1 MTDPLCEWIHEE
13 QAALWTDF
21 KNAIDYSNNGYWSMQ
36 AADIA
41 RRIVSAARLV
51 GPVSWREVPTT
62 LMYAGLLEALY
73 RVGGIEYTAPAPEE
87 IAATTALIIRT
98 GGSLPKTEELERYAR
113 TIEAMR
119 TPREAAHIRNTDTED
134 GEPS

>member
-62 LMYAGLLEALY
+62 LMYA
-73 RVGGIEYTAPAPEE
+73 APEE